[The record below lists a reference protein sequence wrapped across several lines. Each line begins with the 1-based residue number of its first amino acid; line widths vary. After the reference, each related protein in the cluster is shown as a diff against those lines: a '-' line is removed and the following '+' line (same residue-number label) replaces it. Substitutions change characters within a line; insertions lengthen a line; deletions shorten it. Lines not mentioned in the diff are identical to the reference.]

1 MKNLGCQ
8 IGSIGLI
15 AALLCACPAKA
26 ADQKADELHMKA
38 EDMPSDLK
46 VVNNIVYKQIG
57 EQKLVMMLF
66 PPEVK
71 RTGKS
76 PLVVYIHGGGWAG
89 GDRYKVLRPHILNV
103 LRGLSRQGVTC
114 ASIDY
119 RLAKPGVATVM
130 DSVADC
136 KDALR
141 FLVNN
146 AERYGI
152 DPERI
157 AVFGESAG
165 GHLCL
170 VTALG
175 DEKNYPC
182 DGTITGSPVK
192 VRCVAAFY
200 PRVSF
205 SDPELLATQRFPL
218 ERVRKDLER
227 ILGGP
232 LKEKSEM
239 IEKLSPIRLLRADSP
254 AIFIAHGD
262 HDDVLPVS
270 NAIKMR
276 DACVA
281 AGVPVECVICKG
293 AKHCFDGKEN
303 DPPDEEI
310 VRRTIAFFLMNL
322 NVAEKTGAGKT

>member
-1 MKNLGCQ
+1 MKNLYYR
-8 IGSIGLI
+8 IGRIVFI
-15 AALLCACPAKA
+15 VALLGAYPVKA
-26 ADQKADELHMKA
+26 ADKKADELHMKA

-46 VVNNIVYKQIG
+46 VVNDIVYKQAG

-66 PPEVK
+66 APEVK
-71 RTGKS
+71 RKGGS
-76 PLVVYIHGGGWAG
+76 PLVVYIHGGGWTG
-89 GDRYKVLRPHILNV
+89 GDRYKVLRPHIFNV
-103 LRGLSRQGVTC
+103 LRGLNKKGVTC

-119 RLAKPGVATVM
+119 RLAKPGMATVM

-182 DGTITGSPVK
+182 DRTIAGSPVN

-205 SDPELLATQRFPL
+205 SDPELLATQRFSL

-232 LKEKSEM
+232 LEEKSET
-239 IEKLSPIRLLRADSP
+239 IRTLSPIQLLRADSP

-262 HDDVLPVS
+262 NDDVLPVS

-276 DACVA
+276 DACLA
-281 AGVPVECVICKG
+281 EGVRVECIICKG

-303 DPPDEEI
+303 NPSDEEV
-310 VRRTIAFFLMNL
+310 VRRTVAFFLMNL
-322 NVAEKTGAGKT
+322 KVTE

>member
-1 MKNLGCQ
+1 MKNLYYQ
-8 IGSIGLI
+8 IAKIALI
-15 AALLCACPAKA
+15 AALLGAYPVKA
-26 ADQKADELHMKA
+26 ADKKADELHMKA
-38 EDMPSDLK
+38 EDMPSGLK
-46 VVNNIVYKQIG
+46 VVNDIVYKQAG

-66 PPEVK
+66 APEVK
-71 RTGKS
+71 RKGKS
-76 PLVVYIHGGGWAG
+76 PLVVYIHGGGWTG
-89 GDRYKVLRPHILNV
+89 GDRYKVLRPHLLNV
-103 LRGLSRQGVTC
+103 LRGLNQQGVTC
-114 ASIDY
+114 ASIEY
-119 RLAKPGVATVM
+119 RLAKPGMATVM

-146 AERYGI
+146 AERHGI

-175 DEKNYPC
+175 DEKDYPC
-182 DGTITGSPVK
+182 DRSIAGSPVK
-192 VRCVAAFY
+192 VRCVASFY

-205 SDPELLATQRFPL
+205 SDPELLATQRFSL

-232 LKEKSEM
+232 LAEKGET
-239 IEKLSPIRLLRADSP
+239 IGKLSPIQLLRAGSP
-254 AIFIAHGD
+254 PIFIAHGD
-262 HDDVLPVS
+262 KDDVLPVS

-281 AGVPVECVICKG
+281 AGVPVECVFCKG
-293 AKHCFDGKEN
+293 ANHCFDGKEN
-303 DPPDEEI
+303 DPPDDEI
-310 VRRTIAFFLMNL
+310 VRRTVAFFLKNL
-322 NVAEKTGAGKT
+322 KVSE

>member
-1 MKNLGCQ
+1 MKNLYCQ
-8 IGSIGLI
+8 MGKIGII
-15 AALLCACPAKA
+15 AALLVAYPVKA
-26 ADQKADELHMKA
+26 ADKKADELHMKA
-38 EDMPSDLK
+38 EDMPSDVK
-46 VVNNIVYKQIG
+46 VVNDIIYKQVG
-57 EQKLVMMLF
+57 ELKLMMMLF
-66 PPEVK
+66 TPEVK
-71 RTGKS
+71 RKDKS

-89 GDRYKVLRPHILNV
+89 GHRYKVLRPHIFNV
-103 LRGLSRQGVTC
+103 LRGLNRKGVTC

-119 RLAKPGVATVM
+119 RLAKPGMATVM

-136 KDALR
+136 KDSLR

-182 DGTITGSPVK
+182 DRSIAGSPVN

-205 SDPELLATQRFPL
+205 SDPELLTTQRFSL
-218 ERVRKDLER
+218 ERVRKDLQS
-227 ILGGP
+227 ILGGS
-232 LKEKSEM
+232 LEEKGEIIRM
-239 IEKLSPIRLLRADSP
+239 LSPIQLLRADSP
-254 AIFIAHGD
+254 AVYVAHGD
-262 HDDVLPVS
+262 NDDVLPVS

-310 VRRTIAFFLMNL
+310 VRRTIVFFLRNL
-322 NVAEKTGAGKT
+322 KVTE